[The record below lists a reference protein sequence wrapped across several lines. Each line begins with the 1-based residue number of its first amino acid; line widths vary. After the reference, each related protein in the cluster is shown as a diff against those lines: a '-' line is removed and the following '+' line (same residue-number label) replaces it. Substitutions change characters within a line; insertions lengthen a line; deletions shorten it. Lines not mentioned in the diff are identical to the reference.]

1 MADGKVTG
9 WYGAGKEPPANW
21 NRPKWR
27 SLPTKMVR
35 LPVSLEDAL
44 VKIAKD
50 ADATDDPIAYL
61 ESLRPGGA
69 PPAPTAPPP
78 PVDGDITAMNVAQLR
93 KLAAA
98 RGMAGAARANKS
110 ALLEF
115 LS

>member
-1 MADGKVTG
+1 MGGTG
-9 WYGAGKEPPANW
+9 SGWFNAGKEAPEGW
-21 NRPKWR
+21 KKPKWQH
-27 SLPTKMVR
+27 LPTR
-35 LPVSLEDAL
+35 TIRVSTLIAEAL
-44 VKIAKD
+44 LKVGFQ
-50 ADATDDPIAYL
+50 ADASPDPIAYL

-98 RGMAGAARANKS
+98 RGMTGAARANKS